1 MSHVVN
7 SIDISHVSPRLPLGS
22 SAVADTHRRPDHSID
37 DGPPVQPTP
46 MATAISV
53 MTQQF
58 TLAPKV
64 NPTREFLEITTDFAH
79 PLDIVRE
86 AISNAF
92 DSGGTAIWFLCST
105 QRELGEHQTVIEIRD
120 NGQGMDHD
128 QLAAFFDLGNSSSA
142 NDPTKIGEKGHGT
155 KIYFNSSR
163 IEVTTVSAG
172 RTFVAIMDEPLKA
185 LHRGNVPNVVVTES
199 FTPTTESGTCIRIY
213 GYNGNRRDRF
223 TQDLLRDY
231 IQWFTKFGSVEAYF
245 GITQHL
251 GAKLYLKGL
260 DVPHAEEIAFGH
272 YFPAEYYDID
282 RLFAEHGVE
291 APAHYC
297 REFKFEGQL
306 KRFPEISYQFLA
318 YVEGHKVKLSYN
330 GLLRRQGW
338 TRGIYTVQERYGF
351 WLGKDFIPVQNVN
364 EWVGHLGTG
373 YQKFHGFINCSA
385 LGLTANRGSVNN
397 TPIEILDE
405 LKAEIQAHVNGIVNG
420 DEWRALERL
429 ESNARG
435 HASSERERRDFKD
448 RKQRFNRSELA
459 TFQGLELVEPL
470 CEAGVFGLLI
480 QLMAIKPDAFPFC
493 ILDYNTH
500 EGYDLLVKGDATTS
514 INQSEVFYVE
524 LKWQLLRELNHSFQ
538 NLTALVC
545 WDTRIKNGAMVVDI
559 NNEERQM
566 RIVAPQ
572 RLGEHTAYFLDHPRS
587 GKKIE
592 VFVLKHYLR
601 EKFGIAFN
609 SRNAGQTV

>member
-1 MSHVVN
+1 MSHVMDGVEV
-7 SIDISHVSPRLPLGS
+7 SHVSPHLPMGS
-22 SAVADTHRRPDHSID
+22 GSIESTHGHLAHAMDTTPSVRPTEI
-37 DGPPVQPTP
+37 
-46 MATAISV
+46 ANAISV
-53 MTQQF
+53 MTQKF

-128 QLAAFFDLGNSSSA
+128 QLSAFFDLGNSSRA

-163 IEVTTVSAG
+163 VEVTTVSAG
-172 RTFVAIMDEPLKA
+172 RTFVAVMDEPLKA
-185 LHRGNVPNVVVTES
+185 LHRGNVPDVSVTENL
-199 FTPTTESGTCIRIY
+199 TPTAEPGTCIRIY

-231 IQWFTKFGSVEAYF
+231 IQWFTKFGSVEAHF
-245 GITQHL
+245 GITRNL
-251 GAKLYLKGL
+251 SSRLYLKGL
-260 DVPHAEEIAFGH
+260 DVLDAEEISFGH
-272 YFPAEYYDID
+272 YFPPEHYDID
-282 RLFAEHGVE
+282 RLFHSHSVE

-297 REFKFEGQL
+297 RKFKFEGQL

-330 GLLRRQGW
+330 RLLKRQGW
-338 TRGIYTVQERYGF
+338 SRGVYTVQERYGF
-351 WLGKDFIPVQNVN
+351 WVGKDFIPVQNVN

-405 LKAEIQAHVNGIVNG
+405 LKAEVQAHVNGIVNG

-435 HASSERERRDFKD
+435 HASSERERRDFAD
-448 RKQRFNRSELA
+448 RKQRFNRSEIA
-459 TFQGLELVEPL
+459 MFQALELVEPQ

-480 QLMAIKPDAFPFC
+480 QLMAIKPDAFPFT

-500 EGYDLLVKGDATTS
+500 EGYDLLVKGDPTTAIS
-514 INQSEVFYVE
+514 QSEVFYVE
-524 LKWQLLRELNHSFQ
+524 LKWQLLRDLNHSFQ

-545 WDTRIKNGAMVVDI
+545 WDTRIKNGASVVDL
-559 NNEERQM
+559 NNEERQL

-572 RLGEHTAYFLDHPRS
+572 QPDEHTAFFLDHPRS
-587 GKKIE
+587 GRKIE

-601 EKFGIAFN
+601 EKFGIEFC
-609 SRNAGQTV
+609 SRNACQTV